1 MREDMS
7 NRISHI
13 EAGRRASERVKRA
26 FKQAGWQVEAEHRGN
41 GQSHADLLLRQ
52 NAHSYVAE
60 VKAIARGSS
69 IPLEDPW
76 SRACLQVRRAV
87 HGDALP
93 LAIVVAPR
101 ISRSA
106 VARLENFRQQY
117 APDVAMGV
125 MDHLGLQ
132 AFRGPGLEALN
143 REPKSSLPSE
153 QAIHPL
159 AHKNLFSDLN
169 QWLLKMLLAA
179 DLPERL
185 LAGPRGEYRN
195 ASALAEAAGCS
206 IMSAHRF
213 VGELRREGFLSEG
226 GQYLRLVRRGVLFRR
241 WKSVPSHS
249 LPDVSFKAVGHKDVR
264 SALERLFPSH
274 RACLGLFA
282 AAEEMGLGFVSG
294 VPPYV
299 LVDRPSVLPGGA
311 DAASESRSLMYAGP
325 GEAAHLVI
333 RIPKAPRSVFRG
345 LVRPKGVACA
355 DVIQTWLD
363 VSEHSARGAEQAQL
377 IWREHLAPIA
387 GDLHDE

>member
-1 MREDMS
+1 MHGDMN
-7 NRISHI
+7 NRISHG
-13 EAGRRASERVKRA
+13 EAERQASERVRRA
-26 FKQAGWQVEAEHRGN
+26 FEQAGWNVEADHRGN
-41 GQSHADLLLRQ
+41 ARSHADLLLRQ

-60 VKAIARGSS
+60 VKAISRGSS
-69 IPLEDPW
+69 VPLEDPW
-76 SRACLQVRRAV
+76 SRACLQVRHAV
-87 HGDALP
+87 HGDVLP

-101 ISRSA
+101 VSPSA
-106 VARLENFRQQY
+106 VARLEDFRQQY

-143 REPKSSLPSE
+143 REPKSSPAGQQSL
-153 QAIHPL
+153 QPL
-159 AHKNLFSDLN
+159 ARRNLFSDLN
-169 QWLLKMLLAA
+169 QWLLKILLAA

-195 ASALAEAAGCS
+195 ASALAAAAGCS

-213 VGELRREGFLSEG
+213 VEELRREGFLSEEG
-226 GQYLRLVRRGVLFRR
+226 RYLRLVRRGALFRR
-241 WKSVPSHS
+241 WKNVPSHS
-249 LPDVSFKAVGHKDVR
+249 LPDVSFKVIGNKDIR
-264 SALERLFPSH
+264 SALERLFPWN

-294 VPPYV
+294 IPPYV

-311 DAASESRSLMYAGP
+311 DAAMESRRLMHAGP
-325 GEAAHLVI
+325 GEPAQLVI

-345 LVRPKGVACA
+345 LVRPKGVASA
-355 DVIQTWLD
+355 DVIQAWLD

-387 GDLHDE
+387 GDWNDE